1 MNYSI
6 REAIMEKI
14 LLSPGPVTLSLT
26 VREQLGRSMTHH
38 RSMEIK
44 QALARL
50 QSSLQ
55 QVFKTKEHV
64 YLLNSSGTG
73 AMEAALTNTLTP
85 QDEVLVISA
94 GNFAKRW
101 KELALAYCL
110 TPHEIQVPWGEA
122 VHVSDVKE
130 KLKSH
135 PQIKAVLVQA
145 CETSTAVNHPIKEL
159 ASLTKNLPQTLL
171 IVDAISALMMM
182 DLDMDDY
189 GIDILIGG
197 SQKSFALPT
206 GMSFLA
212 LSKKAYEFQKTSRL
226 PVFYFDLKKEKQAN
240 QKGETAF
247 SANVSFIRALDA
259 SLQDYLQQGFSQI
272 RNKAKTLATA
282 TEQFVK
288 HINLKLFSSAPSLTV
303 TAIAMPENIDGNQVK
318 KFLEEQNVIV
328 GGGQDFLKGKII
340 RFGHIGHIQYKD
352 YAKALKVFGKALQEQ
367 QPKIY
372 TEEVLKTAQLKAE
385 EILNYSKR

>member
-1 MNYSI
+1 MNFLT
-6 REAIMEKI
+6 RKTLMEKI
-14 LLSPGPVTLSLT
+14 LLSPGPVALSPA
-26 VREQLGRSMTHH
+26 VKEQLGRSMTHH

-55 QVFKTKEHV
+55 KVFKTKEHI
-64 YLLNSSGTG
+64 YILNSSGTG

-85 QDEVLVISA
+85 KDEVLVISA

-110 TPHEIQVPWGEA
+110 TPHEIKIPWGTA
-122 VHVSDVKE
+122 VDVSSIQE
-130 KLKSH
+130 KLKTH
-135 PQIKAVLVQA
+135 PHIKAVLVQA

-159 ASLTKNLPQTLL
+159 ASLTKNLPETLL

-206 GMSFLA
+206 GMSFLS
-212 LSKKAYEFQKTSRL
+212 LSKKAQAFQKKSQI
-226 PVFYFDLKKEKQAN
+226 PVFYFDLKKEKSAN
-240 QKGETAF
+240 EKSETAF

-259 SLQDYLQQGFSQI
+259 SLQDYLKQGLDQV
-272 RNKAKTLATA
+272 RKKAKTLAQA
-282 TEQFVK
+282 TEEFTK
-288 HINLKLFSSAPSLTV
+288 HLNLKLFSSAPSLTV
-303 TAIAMPENIDGNQVK
+303 TAITMPENIDGNQIK
-318 KFLEEQNVIV
+318 QFMEKQNVII

-352 YAKALKVFGKALQEQ
+352 YATALKVFGKALQKQ

-372 TEEVLKTAQLKAE
+372 TEDLLQTAQEKAE
-385 EILNYSKR
+385 EILKK

>member
-1 MNYSI
+1 
-6 REAIMEKI
+6 MEKI
-14 LLSPGPVTLSLT
+14 LLSPGPVALSPS

-55 QVFKTKEHV
+55 KVFKTKEHI
-64 YLLNSSGTG
+64 YILNSSGTG
-73 AMEAALTNTLTP
+73 AMEAAITNTLSP

-94 GNFAKRW
+94 GKFAQRW
-101 KELALAYCL
+101 KELSLAYGL
-110 TPHEIQVPWGEA
+110 IPHEIKVPWGEA
-122 VHVSDVKE
+122 VSVSSVKE
-130 KLKSH
+130 RLKSC

-159 ASLTKNLPQTLL
+159 AELTKNRPQTLL

-182 DLDMDDY
+182 DLDMSAF

-212 LSKKAYEFQKTSRL
+212 LSKKAYEFQKTSKL
-226 PVFYFDLKKEKQAN
+226 PVFYFDLKKEKKAN
-240 QKGETAF
+240 EKWETAF
-247 SANVSFIRALDA
+247 SSNVSFIRALDA
-259 SLQDYLQQGFSQI
+259 SLQEYFQQGFSQM
-272 RNKAKTLATA
+272 RKKAKTLAQA
-282 TEQFVK
+282 AEQYAK
-288 HINLKLFSSAPSLTV
+288 HLNLKLFSSSPSLTV
-303 TAIAMPENIDGNQVK
+303 TALTMPENIDGNQVK
-318 KFLEEQNVIV
+318 KFMEEQNVIV

-340 RFGHIGHIQYKD
+340 RFGHIGHISYKD
-352 YAKALKVFGKALQEQ
+352 YAKALKIFGQALQQ
-367 QPKIY
+367 QRPEIY
-372 TEEVLKTAQLKAE
+372 TEDLLKTAQKKIEQILKIIA
-385 EILNYSKR
+385 

>member
-1 MNYSI
+1 
-6 REAIMEKI
+6 MEKI
-14 LLSPGPVTLSLT
+14 LLSPGPVTLSPA

-38 RSMEIK
+38 RSKEIK
-44 QALARL
+44 QALNLL

-55 QVFKTKEHV
+55 KVFKTKEHV
-64 YLLNSSGTG
+64 YIFNSSGTG

-110 TPHEIQVPWGEA
+110 TPHEIKVPWGEA
-122 VHVSDVKE
+122 VNISDVKE

-159 ASLTKNLPQTLL
+159 AGLTKNLPETLL

-189 GIDILIGG
+189 GIDVLIGG

-226 PVFYFDLKKEKQAN
+226 PVFYFDLKKEKKAN

-259 SLQDYLQQGFSQI
+259 SLQNYLQQGFSEI
-272 RNKAKTLATA
+272 RKKAKTLAQA

-288 HINLKLFSSAPSLTV
+288 HLNLKLFSSAPSLTV
-303 TAIAMPENIDGNQVK
+303 TAITMPENIDGNQVK
-318 KFLEEQNVIV
+318 KFMEEQNVII

-340 RFGHIGHIQYKD
+340 RFGHIGHILSKD
-352 YAKALKVFGKALQEQ
+352 YATALKVFGKALQKQ
-367 QPKIY
+367 QPEIY
-372 TEEVLKTAQLKAE
+372 TEENLETAQKKAE

>member
-1 MNYSI
+1 
-6 REAIMEKI
+6 MEKI
-14 LLSPGPVTLSLT
+14 LLSPGPVTLSLA

-38 RSMEIK
+38 RSTEIK

-64 YLLNSSGTG
+64 YILNSSGTG
-73 AMEAALTNTLTP
+73 AMEASLTNTLSP
-85 QDEVLVISA
+85 QDEVLIISA

-101 KELALAYCL
+101 KELSLAYKL
-110 TPHEIQVPWGEA
+110 IPHEITVPWGEA
-122 VHVSDVKE
+122 VNASDVKE
-130 KLKSH
+130 KLKTH
-135 PQIKAVLVQA
+135 PQIKAVLAQA

-159 ASLTKNLPQTLL
+159 AEVTKNLPETIL

-212 LSKKAYEFQKTSRL
+212 LSKKAYEFQKKSLL
-226 PVFYFDLKKEKQAN
+226 PVFYFDLKKEEQAN

-259 SLQDYLQQGFSQI
+259 SLQEYLQQGFSQI
-272 RNKAKTLATA
+272 REKAQRLATA

-288 HINLKLFSSAPSLTV
+288 HANLKLFSSAPSLTL
-303 TAIAMPENIDGNQVK
+303 TAITMPENIDGNQVK
-318 KFLEEQNVIV
+318 KFMEEQNVMV
-328 GGGQDFLKGKII
+328 AGGQDILKGKII

-352 YAKALKVFGKALQEQ
+352 YAKALEVFGKALQDQE
-367 QPKIY
+367 PTIY
-372 TEEVLKTAQLKAE
+372 TKEVLKQAQKKAE